1 MAHSSTLTWRI
12 PWTEE
17 PGGLESVGRQK
28 VGHDW
33 SDSTHILVLKGYIK
47 SKWQWGITSYWSE
60 WPSLKWLQ
68 INATEGVEKREPS
81 YTVGGSVS
89 WCSYYGKQYG
99 VPQKSKNRITIW
111 FSSPTLRYLPRQNY
125 NWKDTCTPMLTAAL
139 LTTTK
144 TWKQSKCP
152 STNEWIKKTW
162 CIIQRN
168 STI

>member
-1 MAHSSTLTWRI
+1 MAHSSILTWRI

-33 SDSTHILVLKGYIK
+33 SDNTHILILKGYIK
-47 SKWQWGITSYWSE
+47 SKWQWGISSYWSE

-89 WCSYYGKQYG
+89 WCSHYRKQYG
-99 VPQKSKNRITIW
+99 VPRKLKIELPYNPEVPHLGVYSDK
-111 FSSPTLRYLPRQNY
+111 TLIP
-125 NWKDTCTPMLTAAL
+125 KGTCTPMFIAAL
-139 LTTTK
+139 FTIPAM
-144 TWKQSKCP
+144 WKQLTCP
-152 STNEWIKKTW
+152 
-162 CIIQRN
+162 
-168 STI
+168 